1 MDDKPRFET
10 RAAEYV
16 EGLTAFDLHR
26 PKRTCYPEY
35 TVSEYGELV
44 PATVTVQEADGEN
57 FGGDEIKCSIC
68 LGDNELAALLAFS
81 TVSVL

>member
-1 MDDKPRFET
+1 MDEKPRFELK
-10 RAAEYV
+10 ASDYV

-44 PATVTVQEADGEN
+44 PATVTVDVTEGEN

-68 LGDNELAALLAFS
+68 LGNL
-81 TVSVL
+81 TVTQHSRSYLHF